1 MLIPHSDILPPH
13 LLQQVVVDV
22 SSCGIPVEVE
32 VDVHVLP
39 EAAGVV
45 VAVGLG
51 VPEGLQHTV
60 RLQQNILHAEEPH
73 CRKRT

>member
-1 MLIPHSDILPPH
+1 MSAGG
-13 LLQQVVVDV
+13 VA
-22 SSCGIPVEVE
+22 VEVE

-51 VPEGLQHTV
+51 VTEGLQHTV
-60 RLQQNILHAEEPH
+60 
-73 CRKRT
+73 